1 MKGIEVLAPAG
12 GEESLRAAVF
22 SGADAVYLGGQ
33 AFGARANAQN
43 FDREALKRAVEFCH
57 GRGVKVYVTVN
68 TLLKETELPRVLKFA
83 AYLCTL
89 PVDAILVQD
98 MGLFSL
104 LRERAPD
111 LVLHASTQV
120 SLHTPDGLRLLFR
133 LGASRVVLAREMS
146 LNEIREA
153 AKSCPIELE
162 AFVHGALCMSV
173 SGQCYLSAMLGGRS
187 GNRGMCAQPC
197 RLPFAAPGGTG
208 HDLSLKDLSFLEEV
222 KELERAGVCSAKIE
236 GRMKRPEYVAAAV
249 SACRKGADGEEIPR
263 ELLEDLQ
270 AVFSRS
276 GFTKG
281 YLTGQRGAAMFGV
294 RTKEDVAGAT
304 EKVFSRLRGLYRG
317 ERGALPVTL
326 RLWEGAEDVALSLE
340 DGEGGKGVALAKR
353 QEGLSPLSEERCAEQ
368 LKKLGG
374 TPFFPKEVQ
383 VPREG
388 VSLTVAA
395 LNGLRREAVEK
406 LLSARERRPAIP
418 WQEKPL
424 CFPEHLVREAGP
436 LPLRAAFRASSQVC
450 EEAKGCEAIQLPLNT
465 DLREL
470 ERLRD
475 GGFPPILLEL
485 PRAMFGQQKAVE
497 ALLSERMEAG
507 FSQVVCGNWG
517 ALETAGRL
525 GAVPHGSF
533 SLNVTNTAAL
543 ELLASLGVKT
553 AELSFELTG
562 KELSLLGGT
571 LPRGVMVY
579 GRQALML
586 TRNCPLAN
594 SPKGCRNCTAPGFLT
609 DRKKKRFPVVCTKI
623 GSLRGVELLN
633 SVPLALSGQEPELRW
648 VDFGVCRFTVESP
661 VESGTIL
668 KGLFTGDFSGSDWT
682 RGLFYRGVE

>member
-1 MKGIEVLAPAG
+1 MKRIEVLAPAG

-43 FDREALKRAVEFCH
+43 FDREALKRAVVFCH

-68 TLLKETELPRVLKFA
+68 TLLKEDELSRALDFVR
-83 AYLCTL
+83 YLCTL
-89 PVDAILVQD
+89 PVDAVLVQD

-104 LRERAPD
+104 LRERAPR
-111 LVLHASTQV
+111 LVLHGSTQM
-120 SLHTPDGLRLLFR
+120 SLHTPDGLRLLSR

-146 LNEIREA
+146 LGEIREA
-153 AKSCPIELE
+153 AQSCSVELE

-208 HDLSLKDLSFLEEV
+208 HDLSLKDLSFLRQI
-222 KELERAGVCSAKIE
+222 KELEAAGVCSAKIE

-249 SACRKGADGEEIPR
+249 SACRRGADGEAIPP

-281 YLTGQRGAAMFGV
+281 YLTGQRGRSMFGI

-317 ERGALPVTL
+317 ERGAVPVTL
-326 RLWEGAEDVALSLE
+326 CLWEAEEGVALSAE
-340 DGEGGKGVALAKR
+340 DAEGRRGMALAEK
-353 QEGLSPLSEERCAEQ
+353 QKDIPPLSRERCAEQ

-374 TPFFPKEVQ
+374 TPFFLKEVQ
-383 VPREG
+383 VPQEG
-388 VSLTVAA
+388 IPLTVAA
-395 LNGLRREAVEK
+395 LNSLRRSAVER
-406 LLSARERRPAIP
+406 LLAMREVRPAIP
-418 WQEKPL
+418 WKEQPL
-424 CFPEHLVREAGP
+424 CFPKHAARQEGP
-436 LPLRAAFRASSQVC
+436 LPLRAAFREPGQVC
-450 EEAKGCEAIQLPLNT
+450 EEAKGCEAIELPLST
-465 DLREL
+465 ELRAL
-470 ERLRD
+470 RLLKSR
-475 GGFPPILLEL
+475 GFPRILLAL
-485 PRAMFGQQKAVE
+485 PRAMFGQQEAVE
-497 ALLSERMEAG
+497 ELLLERLEAG
-507 FSQVVCGNWG
+507 FPEVVCGNWG
-517 ALETAGRL
+517 AVETARRL

-543 ELLASLGVKT
+543 ELLAALGVKS

-562 KELSLLGGT
+562 KEISALEGT

-594 SPKGCRNCTAPGFLT
+594 SPKGCRNCKTPGFLT
-609 DRKKKRFPVVCTKI
+609 DRKKKQFPVMCTKI
-623 GSLRGVELLN
+623 GSFRTVELLN
-633 SVPLALSGQEPELRW
+633 SVPLVLSGREPELRTA
-648 VDFGVCRFTVESP
+648 DFGVCRFTVESA
-661 VESGTIL
+661 VESGAL
-668 KGLFTGDFSGSDWT
+668 LRGFFAGDFSSPEGT